1 MFGFAAGESRT
12 LAGFRRSYN
21 STADETISPG
31 GFYHRLTP
39 SLSEYLRELVE
50 RGLDEVAVPDAVDA
64 DIDRFRDVTI
74 ADGTVLRLHEFLS
87 DEFQARHE
95 EQAGAKLH
103 LLHNA
108 TDQTIERLDVTD
120 EKTHD
125 STLFKMG
132 SWLCGR
138 LVLFDLAY
146 FKYRR
151 FALIDENDG
160 YFVSRLKQNA
170 NPEITEELR
179 EWRGRAIPLEGKQDV
194 VDELSRKYID
204 VAVEAE
210 FKRGQYEGTQSLDT
224 KRFRVVGVRDEDADD
239 YHLYITNL
247 PREEFLPADLAT
259 LYRCRWEVE
268 TLFRELKTQYELDEF
283 DTSNPVVVE
292 ILLYAA
298 LLSLLVSRELLDLV
312 TEQADDEIVFPPERW
327 AATFRS
333 HAQLILHELGE
344 YLGYSPPPLLERLI
358 GDAQKIHK
366 QRPILQETLAT
377 ATQPR
382 CESYLKTNDISSAPL
397 VLDDFNFLI
406 TNKYYNNSID
416 DNVVGCGELGG
427 NVSVSEGGPNIPG
440 ETVQQ
445 FHYETDSSEAI
456 QTAIHEV
463 GHNLEMQHKVGDRSF
478 EDRKSDSGDEY
489 VITPLPPGSNEDN
502 VCGATVS
509 SNDGSTVVLDMRYF
523 YCALENDYF

>member
-1 MFGFAAGESRT
+1 MVERDRDLQIPVLVWALVFGFAAGESRT

-21 STADETISPG
+21 STADETLSPG

-39 SLSEYLRELVE
+39 LLAEYLRDLVE
-50 RGLDEVAVPDAVDA
+50 RGLDEVAVPGAVDA
-64 DIDRFRDVTI
+64 DIDRFRDVMI

-87 DEFQARHE
+87 DEYEARHE
-95 EQAGAKLH
+95 EQAGATLH

-108 TDQTIERLDVTD
+108 TDQTIERFDVD
-120 EKTHD
+120 HEKTHD
-125 STLFKMG
+125 STLFDTG
-132 SWLCGR
+132 SWLQGR
-138 LVLFDLAY
+138 LVLLDLAY

-170 NPEITEELR
+170 NPVITEELR
-179 EWRGRAIPLEGKQDV
+179 AWRARARPLVGEQIQDV
-194 VDELSRKYID
+194 VGELHRQYID
-204 VAVEAE
+204 VEVEAQ
-210 FKRGQYEGTQSLDT
+210 FKRGQYEGTRSMDT

-247 PREEFLPADLAT
+247 PREEFLPSDLAT

-283 DTSNPVVVE
+283 DTSNPAVVE

-298 LLSLLVSRELLDLV
+298 LLSLLVSRDLLDLV
-312 TEQADDEIVFPPERW
+312 TEQADDDIVFPPERW

-358 GDAQKIHK
+358 EDAQKIHQ
-366 QRPILQETLAT
+366 QRPILQQTLAT

-382 CESYLKTNDISSAPL
+382 CEA
-397 VLDDFNFLI
+397 
-406 TNKYYNNSID
+406 
-416 DNVVGCGELGG
+416 
-427 NVSVSEGGPNIPG
+427 
-440 ETVQQ
+440 
-445 FHYETDSSEAI
+445 
-456 QTAIHEV
+456 
-463 GHNLEMQHKVGDRSF
+463 
-478 EDRKSDSGDEY
+478 
-489 VITPLPPGSNEDN
+489 
-502 VCGATVS
+502 
-509 SNDGSTVVLDMRYF
+509 
-523 YCALENDYF
+523 